1 MPTVLLG
8 LPQPTGPQCTCGRQS
23 LSKPQ
28 QVSKRYPCLSL
39 EIIKTTPKPV
49 PAVVPSVSPQHPVAA
64 GPPSMLLS
72 QLEDP
77 VVLIPGGGT
86 LVGPWGLVRTAV
98 GSRRG
103 ARSAG
108 TWGERHTGTRQEQ
121 TGCSVETGWAELV
134 VGTAPMG
141 TTTSQGALGCPG
153 RAG

>member
-1 MPTVLLG
+1 
-8 LPQPTGPQCTCGRQS
+8 
-23 LSKPQ
+23 
-28 QVSKRYPCLSL
+28 
-39 EIIKTTPKPV
+39 
-49 PAVVPSVSPQHPVAA
+49 
-64 GPPSMLLS
+64 MLLS

-121 TGCSVETGWAELV
+121 MGCSVATGWAELV